1 RSGGVEW
8 EGDQLCE
15 IRLMTR
21 RGKCR
26 CGAVLDFKETPCGF
40 KMRCPQCHA
49 IVRLRQEQSST
60 KASSRNQRAPFP
72 TGALPDLPPGDLETT
87 DFNILSDH
95 ESNAPRAVAEM
106 EVFDPPEPTPVPPFH
121 TSVWFW
127 LACMAVVIVVGAGSA
142 WMFWE

>member
-1 RSGGVEW
+1 
-8 EGDQLCE
+8 
-15 IRLMTR
+15 MTR

-26 CGAVLDFKETPCGF
+26 CGAVLDFKETLRGF

-49 IVRLRQEQSST
+49 IVRLRQEQPSA
-60 KASSRNQRAPFP
+60 KGSSRSRPVSAPPFP
-72 TGALPDLPPGDLETT
+72 AGPVPDLPMLPGDLETT

-106 EVFDPPEPTPVPPFH
+106 EVFDPPEPTPVPPFYV
-121 TSVWFW
+121 SVWFW
-127 LACMAVVIVVGAGSA
+127 LACLAVVVVVGAGSA